1 MNMFLL
7 AQAAS
12 PDPMAAMLGSP
23 TFKSLATYLLIGIAI
38 LALFYPAMLA
48 KIKAGLA
55 SIIDKQLHDKLPS
68 VLDDK
73 LHTVI
78 NSGGALPAP
87 PFSPFGGASTGQTQ
101 QTVQTAQPPAPTDV
115 GQVVQQRATALKAAC
130 PKAPADLRL
139 KWLEQGFDTTRA
151 QTDYINVL
159 EGQVAGAN
167 TNPATPPTPPGV

>member
-38 LALFYPAMLA
+38 LALFYPALLA

-78 NSGGALPAP
+78 NGGGGLPAP
-87 PFSPFGGASTGQTQ
+87 PFSPFGAAAGQAQSPQTPATASAAA
-101 QTVQTAQPPAPTDV
+101 VPDV

-159 EGQVAGAN
+159 EGQVAGN
-167 TNPATPPTPPGV
+167 TPPTPPTPPSV